1 MYKTL
6 HKKQGSVTVQLRFAR
21 SSVTFCAKRDKY
33 FSPGAFVVIFLA
45 VFGAMLGAMIFGKLS
60 GLWAYE
66 AGVTAGLCCCN
77 IGGSGD
83 LAVLSAAN
91 RMNLLAFASIS
102 TRIGGALM
110 VIWIGLLYPLFH

>member
-1 MYKTL
+1 ML
-6 HKKQGSVTVQLRFAR
+6 QGLLPAIIAGIGINSLDIKSMIT
-21 SSVTFCAKRDKY
+21 Y
-33 FSPGAFVVIFLA
+33 FSPSALLIIVLGVIGAYA
-45 VFGAMLGAMIFGKLS
+45 GAIIFGHLF
-60 GLWAYE
+60 GLWGYE

-83 LAVLSAAN
+83 IAVLTACN

-110 VIWIGLLYPLFH
+110 VVWIGFLYPLLML

>member
-1 MYKTL
+1 MIAGLAWAIIAGIGINSISIETMI
-6 HKKQGSVTVQLRFAR
+6 S
-21 SSVTFCAKRDKY
+21 Y
-33 FSPGAFVVIFLA
+33 FTPAALVIIVLA
-45 VFGAMLGAMIFGKLS
+45 VLGAYIGAIIFGHLF
-60 GLWAYE
+60 GLWGYE
-66 AGVTAGLCCCN
+66 AGITAGLCCCN

>member
-1 MYKTL
+1 
-6 HKKQGSVTVQLRFAR
+6 
-21 SSVTFCAKRDKY
+21 
-33 FSPGAFVVIFLA
+33 
-45 VFGAMLGAMIFGKLS
+45 MLGAMIFGKLS

-102 TRIGGALM
+102 TRIGGAPDGYLDRT
-110 VIWIGLLYPLFH
+110 VISIVPLRQAHYNTKSGTLALCQRASFRKIGEKSL